1 MVTSP
6 RTILLSPLV
15 DALSGLGRFALLM
28 WTAFGS
34 LREIRFVYP
43 NLIRQ
48 MMEVGV
54 ASLPIAGLA
63 IAFSGA
69 VTTVQAI
76 YQLENPLLPPSIV
89 GSFVVPSLVL
99 ELGALVT
106 AFILTA
112 RVGARITAELGTMRV
127 TEQIDALEVMGL
139 NSVSY
144 LVAPRVTAGVLMFPV
159 IYLLVTA
166 VGVITSAIVAH
177 MSGQLSVGLFFE
189 GARLFFKPYDV
200 FFGVIKSVAF
210 GFIITSI
217 ACYKGY
223 HTRGGA
229 EGVGRSTTEA
239 AVLSCVFILF
249 ADFVAAVVLL

>member
-1 MVTSP
+1 MVTLIRS
-6 RTILLSPLV
+6 TLLDPLV
-15 DALSGLGRFALLM
+15 GALTGLGRFGLLM
-28 WTAFGS
+28 GSAFGS

-54 ASLPIAGLA
+54 ASLPIAALA
-63 IAFSGA
+63 IGFSGA

-76 YQLENPLLPPSIV
+76 YQLENPILPPSIV

-144 LVAPRVTAGVLMFPV
+144 LIAPRVTAGVLMFPV

-166 VGVITSAIVAH
+166 LGVVSSALVAQAT
-177 MSGQLSVGLFFE
+177 GELTIGVFFE
-189 GARLFFKPYDV
+189 GARLFFRPFDV
-200 FFGVIKSVAF
+200 VFGLIKSVAF
-210 GFIITSI
+210 GFIVTAIP
-217 ACYKGY
+217 CYKGY
-223 HTRGGA
+223 YTAGGA

-239 AVLSCVFILF
+239 AVLSCVFILI
-249 ADFVAAVVLL
+249 ADYLCAVLLL